1 MRPPRLLVQTLVLLV
16 AGVYLVSYLVRG
28 LPTSELFAP
37 IGAAGA
43 LASLFVLAFDHFLW
57 RVPKLGRRF
66 SKRPDIRGTWRGRL
80 ASNWVDPKTQERIA
94 PDPEVYLVIRQTFW
108 SVTAN
113 LITKESKSC
122 STTAIIEDDGCGQ
135 HQLVAQYRNT
145 PRASVRDRSEVHH
158 GSFKLDIGG
167 EPVDRLEGYY
177 WTDRNT
183 MGELD
188 FDRRSLKVVDS
199 YVHAQRLQ
207 DFSGGLAQ

>member
-1 MRPPRLLVQTLVLLV
+1 MRPSRVFIQALVLVV

-43 LASLFVLAFDHFLW
+43 AASLFVLAYDHFIW
-57 RVPKLGRRF
+57 RWPRIGRQISR
-66 SKRPDIRGTWRGRL
+66 RPHIRGTWRGTL
-80 ASNWVDPKTQERIA
+80 ASNWEDPRTGRQID
-94 PDPEVYLVIRQTFW
+94 PDPEVYLVVRQTFW
-108 SVTAN
+108 SISGN

-122 STTAIIEDDGCGQ
+122 STTATIEDDGCGQ
-135 HQLVAQYRNT
+135 YQFVAQYRNT

-167 EPVDRLEGYY
+167 EPADRLEGYY

-183 MGELD
+183 MGELE
-188 FDRRSLKVVDS
+188 FDRRARRPVES
-199 YVHAQRLQ
+199 YKHAQ
-207 DFSGGLAQ
+207 GLSW

>member
-1 MRPPRLLVQTLVLLV
+1 MRPSRIFIQALVLVV
-16 AGVYLVSYLVRG
+16 AGVYLVSYLIRG

-43 LASLFVLAFDHFLW
+43 AVSLFVLAFDQLLW
-57 RVPKLGRRF
+57 RIPKIGRML

-80 ASNWVDPKTQERIA
+80 ASNWVSPETGKRID

-108 SVTAN
+108 SVSGN

-122 STTAIIEDDGCGQ
+122 STTATIEDDGCGQ
-135 HQLVAQYRNT
+135 YQVVAQYRNT
-145 PRASVRDRSEVHH
+145 PRASVRERSEVHH

-167 EPVDRLEGYY
+167 QPVDRLEGYY

-183 MGELD
+183 MGELV
-188 FDRRSLKVVDS
+188 FDRRVQRTVDS
-199 YVHAQRLQ
+199 FQHAR
-207 DFSGGLAQ
+207 DMGI

>member
-1 MRPPRLLVQTLVLLV
+1 MRPSRIFIQALVLVV

-43 LASLFVLAFDHFLW
+43 AASLFVLAFDHFLW
-57 RVPKLGRRF
+57 RFPRVGRRL
-66 SKRPDIRGTWRGRL
+66 SKRPDLRGTWRGRL
-80 ASNWVDPKTQERIA
+80 ASNWKNPDTGQRID
-94 PDPEVYLVIRQTFW
+94 PDPEVYLVVRQTFW
-108 SVTAN
+108 NVTAN

-122 STTAIIEDDGCGQ
+122 STTATIEDDGCGQ
-135 HQLVAQYRNT
+135 YQFVAQYRNT
-145 PRASVRDRSEVHH
+145 PRASVRGRSEVHH

-183 MGELD
+183 MGELE
-188 FDRRSLKVVDS
+188 FDRRSEKAVDS
-199 YVHAQRLQ
+199 YSHAQ
-207 DFSGGLAQ
+207 GLGL